1 MSRVDC
7 VVMIQWWWCVLDDDD
22 VLGVAVDGVVVL
34 ILVDC
39 DL

>member
-7 VVMIQWWWCVLDDDD
+7 VVMIQWWCVLDDDG

-34 ILVDC
+34 ILVDY